1 AVIAKKRAVFD
12 PGLTDI
18 RYQKG
23 QINSA
28 LQDQYLEVNQQFG
41 SLPEHVA
48 RMSYVKHLTALSRTE
63 ETLTE
68 ARITA
73 EVKSLW
79 FEWMASL
86 IRMRLMEDYIKTAGR
101 LQHVASMR
109 YSAGES
115 TLLEKTAIESEYMQL
130 QSEYK
135 EWLENARQVANR
147 LRQVLFLTDSLV
159 PADTLLEMISPP
171 DDLLLAGDSLS
182 RSVLMWY
189 ENSLNVK
196 SSEVAMEK
204 ARYFPSFYAGYF
216 RQDIDQVHGFE
227 GWQAGISFPLWFLPQ
242 SAKVKEMKISREI
255 ARNEYEYQKFSVQRT
270 IENLTRELN
279 KLATRIAYYKNGAL
293 QQADVMINTA
303 GLQYEKQ
310 EIGYLEYLQLLH
322 SAMTI
327 RFGYLEALKNYNQTA
342 AQLEYYT
349 R

>member
-1 AVIAKKRAVFD
+1 
-12 PGLTDI
+12 
-18 RYQKG
+18 
-23 QINSA
+23 
-28 LQDQYLEVNQQFG
+28 
-41 SLPEHVA
+41 
-48 RMSYVKHLTALSRTE
+48 MSYVKHLTSLSLTE

-86 IRMRLMEDYIKTAGR
+86 LRMRLMEDYIKTAGR
-101 LQHVASMR
+101 LQQVASMR

-147 LRQVLFLTDSLV
+147 LRQVLFLNDSLV

-171 DDLLLAGDSLS
+171 DGLLLAGDSLS

-293 QQADVMINTA
+293 QQADVMISTA